1 MEKHVLKN
9 KTALITGGS
18 RGIGFAIARIYA
30 ENGANV
36 VIAAKNDDEVELAA
50 AAAKINALGEGK
62 CAYLAGDAADI
73 PFNTTLINYTLD
85 TFGALD
91 IVVPNAGMAHRTPTL
106 DMPVDEFELS
116 LRVDLTSPVFL
127 ARDCIKHFLEVGG
140 GKVLF
145 VSSSAARGV
154 NMAASPS
161 YGAAKEGL
169 VYITRH
175 FAKEFIRNNINVN
188 SLLPG
193 YTATEITKTWS
204 PERRAEIENNLPMGK
219 MATPEDMAGAA
230 LYLVSDYAKFV
241 TGVSLMVNGGSVM
254 I

>member
-1 MEKHVLKN
+1 MEKHVLEG
-9 KTALITGGS
+9 KTAIVTGGS
-18 RGIGFAIARIYA
+18 RGIGYSIAKIYA

-36 VIAAKNDDEVELAA
+36 VISARNENQLAEAA
-50 AAAKINALGEGK
+50 ASINALGEGK
-62 CAYLAGDAADI
+62 CAFIAGDAADVS
-73 PFNTTLINYTLD
+73 FNTTLIDYTLK

-106 DMPVDEFELS
+106 DMPVDEWEMS

-127 ARDCIKHFLEVGG
+127 ARDCIKHFLKNGG

-169 VYITRH
+169 VYVTRH
-175 FAKEFIRNNINVN
+175 FAKEFIRDHINVN

-193 YTATEITKTWS
+193 YTATEITRTWT
-204 PERRAEIENNLPMGK
+204 PERRAEIERNAPMGK
-219 MATPEDMAGAA
+219 LSSPEDMAGAA
-230 LYLVSDYAKFV
+230 LYLVSHYAEFV